1 MFQMVCPN
9 DSRPR
14 KAIET
19 CLNWV
24 HTGEFSMAEIRD
36 ASLSAHAAARAAG
49 KQSPAAYAARAAGQA
64 VATAHVA
71 QHAFGA
77 AYYALKA
84 IAATDPENALRNVKA
99 ELTWQS
105 RRPPERLRGEVGK
118 RIIIER
124 NRKGISIKISKGPD
138 Y

>member
-1 MFQMVCPN
+1 MKKYTKRDQKSLALWAARCAQRVLPMFQMVCPN
-9 DSRPR
+9 DSRPK

-49 KQSPAAYAARAAGQA
+49 KQSPAAYAARAAG
-64 VATAHVA
+64 
-71 QHAFGA
+71 
-77 AYYALKA
+77 
-84 IAATDPENALRNVKA
+84 
-99 ELTWQS
+99 
-105 RRPPERLRGEVGK
+105 
-118 RIIIER
+118 
-124 NRKGISIKISKGPD
+124 KGPD